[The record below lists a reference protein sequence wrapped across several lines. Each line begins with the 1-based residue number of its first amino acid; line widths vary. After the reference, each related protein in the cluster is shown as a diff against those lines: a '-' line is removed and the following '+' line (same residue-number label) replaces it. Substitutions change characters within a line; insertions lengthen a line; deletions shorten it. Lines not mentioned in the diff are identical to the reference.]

1 MSSSS
6 SGLSQPDEEK
16 HEQIAMDINVP
27 RVRLM
32 LLDRLVQIEWIQAEM
47 PESTDQQRLF

>member
-16 HEQIAMDINVP
+16 HNQIAMDINVP

-32 LLDRLVQIEWIQAEM
+32 LLDRLVRIEWVQAEM
-47 PESTDQQRLF
+47 PDPDDQQRLF